1 MPSVYR
7 LGLSEASLCYTCM
20 GKCLPAA
27 GEFCG
32 ILQACCQQSLVW
44 PNPTGEYWSHMCFK
58 HWETWRWL
66 RTTICWVNDYL
77 DSFMTVI
84 NNGAFQGIS
93 TLTFT
98 AVCLVKLCSLSYCS
112 IIRVFLVVL
121 LLFCCDMFY
130 SRTFQVKVPFSL
142 PVQPTAAVI
151 QEFMTMMA
159 ICHTAVPECTDG
171 TIIYQAA
178 SPGRSHL
185 HEHS

>member
-32 ILQACCQQSLVW
+32 ILLACCQQSLVW

-98 AVCLVKLCSLSYCS
+98 AVCLVKLCSLLLQYHQSLSRCFAS
-112 IIRVFLVVL
+112 VL
-121 LLFCCDMFY
+121 LWHVLFKNISSQSALFTSCTAYSCCHPGVHD
-130 SRTFQVKVPFSL
+130 
-142 PVQPTAAVI
+142 
-151 QEFMTMMA
+151 
-159 ICHTAVPECTDG
+159 HDG
-171 TIIYQAA
+171 HL
-178 SPGRSHL
+178 SHCCPRVHGWNNHL
-185 HEHS
+185 SGCIAR